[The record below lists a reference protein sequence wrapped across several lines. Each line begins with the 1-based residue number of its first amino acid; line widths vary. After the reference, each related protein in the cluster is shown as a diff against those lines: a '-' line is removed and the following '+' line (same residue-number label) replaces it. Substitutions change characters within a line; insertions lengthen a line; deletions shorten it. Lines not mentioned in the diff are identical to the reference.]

1 MHQSRAVD
9 SATTQKGDPR
19 PVRHALLAAT
29 LAGALATPAL
39 AQDPPG
45 AAVRF
50 VTLNVLHGGPL
61 SGWTGKD
68 SHLEARLDLV
78 TEALRELR
86 PDVVALQEAS
96 WSRTRGEV

>member
-1 MHQSRAVD
+1 MKRA
-9 SATTQKGDPR
+9 
-19 PVRHALLAAT
+19 LI
-29 LAGALATPAL
+29 GALAAVAVATPAA
-39 AQDPPG
+39 AQDPPPS
-45 AAVRF
+45 AVRF

-78 TEALRELR
+78 SEALRGLA

-96 WSRTRGEV
+96 WSRAGVRSRADSRGGSA